1 MFPLAASPRRGE
13 PREHLV
19 SGRVEDLPG
28 YVPPDLEKNMT
39 TTKHI
44 LRMSCGVTVEMT
56 FNEETA
62 QIDCEWTPPPPYSL
76 RKIEKIRQEYEPWR
90 DDIVTSWA
98 HRNKKNVMLLS
109 L

>member
-1 MFPLAASPRRGE
+1 MFPSAASPRRGE

-19 SGRVEDLPG
+19 SGRLED
-28 YVPPDLEKNMT
+28 VPRLFERIMT

-56 FNEETA
+56 FDEETA
-62 QIDCEWTPPPPYSL
+62 QMDCEWTPPPPYSL
-76 RKIEKIRQEYEPWR
+76 KTMKKIREEYEPWR
-90 DDIVTSWA
+90 NGIVKSWA
-98 HRNKKNVMLLS
+98 QRNNKNVMLLS